1 MTNKLDA
8 ILDFIV
14 LDDEQAPV
22 LNEQGLPTLKQ
33 GPIVKDLAQ
42 LIAKGKVQHIERF
55 AEIAAQGEQWQWARD
70 YYDYLVELNRVNEY
84 NANVPEPVAN
94 EDGSLTEVEPRP
106 EPTAPERPAL
116 KTALEV
122 LEPYAITI
130 FKLRRQA
137 EIDNA
142 KVTTAS
148 GKCFDADETSIT
160 RLANALIKH
169 WTLEPTDII
178 PWSTADVGTGVMVDC
193 TKAEII
199 EAHQLA
205 TDNFAATWKIP
216 N

>member
-22 LNEQGLPTLKQ
+22 LNEEGLPTLKQ
-33 GPIVKDLAQ
+33 GPVVKDLAQ
-42 LIAKGKVQHIERF
+42 LIAKGKVQHIETF

-94 EDGSLTEVEPRP
+94 EDGTLTTVEPLP
-106 EPTAPERPAL
+106 EPTVPERPAL

-122 LEPYAITI
+122 LEPYAITL

-205 TDNFAATWKIP
+205 TDNFAATWQIP

>member
-94 EDGSLTEVEPRP
+94 EDGTLTTVEPLP
-106 EPTAPERPAL
+106 EPTVPERPAL
-116 KTALEV
+116 KTVEQVLETYARQIDKLRGIEFKNIHVSLSETNQNGLSALKSALELAKEFNV
-122 LEPYAITI
+122 EEQFFPINFNAETCKGVEVVELLNETE
-130 FKLRRQA
+130 FKQFGLDF
-137 EIDNA
+137 I
-142 KVTTAS
+142 
-148 GKCFDADETSIT
+148 
-160 RLANALIKH
+160 LAR
-169 WTLEPTDII
+169 
-178 PWSTADVGTGVMVDC
+178 
-193 TKAEII
+193 KA
-199 EAHQLA
+199 
-205 TDNFAATWKIP
+205 FFS
-216 N
+216 

>member
-1 MTNKLDA
+1 MTNNITPL
-8 ILDFIV
+8 LDFIV

-22 LNEQGLPTLKQ
+22 LNEHGFPKLKQ

-42 LIAKGKVQHIERF
+42 LIAKGKVEHIETF
-55 AEIAAQGEQWQWARD
+55 AGLVAQGEQWDWAQN
-70 YYDYLVELNRVNEY
+70 YFNYLVELAAINEY
-84 NANVPEPVAN
+84 NANLPEPVAN
-94 EDGSLTEVEPRP
+94 EDGTITTVDPLP
-106 EPTAPERPAL
+106 EPTAPERPAV
-116 KTALEV
+116 KTVLEV

-130 FKLRRQA
+130 FKLRRQS
-137 EIDNA
+137 EIDTA

-169 WTLEPTDII
+169 WSLEPTDTI
-178 PWSTADVGTGVMVDC
+178 PWSTADVGTGVMVEC

-205 TDNFAATWKIP
+205 TDNFAATWQIP